1 MTGGAGGRPEPPSLA
16 SHPLPTPSQEQAPP
30 ERPARRQ
37 SLGRLFW
44 IGAATILIAAA
55 LVAIGAI
62 LKGEFSDTDGK
73 ICGTLGSLLL
83 CGALAVSGL
92 SLVERRLVPA
102 FGWASVG
109 VAGVSLVLLV
119 AVIWQEFDDE
129 TLSRWAGTALVL
141 TVACLLVATSLLLL
155 RGPALLVL
163 VAGEALALAIASLI
177 VIAAI
182 WSDDMSGGAAKADAV
197 FWILGV
203 LGWLLVPI
211 LQRFGSAGAPPA
223 AVGAPSPVRVLGEL
237 DGVELVASRDP
248 VEGIHVEPPSAGERL
263 VLRRRS

>member
-1 MTGGAGGRPEPPSLA
+1 MTERPSDDPGSPVRSLA
-16 SHPLPTPSQEQAPP
+16 SYPPPTHAPGP
-30 ERPARRQ
+30 PKRRG
-37 SLGRLFW
+37 LGRIFW
-44 IGAATILIAAA
+44 IGAAVILVIAA
-55 LVAIGAI
+55 LVAIAAI
-62 LKGEFSDTDGK
+62 LRGDFSDTDGK
-73 ICGTLGSLLL
+73 ICGALGSLLL

-92 SLVERRLVPA
+92 SLVERRLLPA
-102 FGWASVG
+102 FGWASIG
-109 VAGVSLVLLV
+109 VAGLSLVLLV
-119 AVIWQEFDDE
+119 AAIWQEFDDE

-155 RGPALLVL
+155 RGQALLVL
-163 VAGEALALAIASLI
+163 VAGEAVALAIAALI

-223 AVGAPSPVRVLGEL
+223 AATGARSSAVRVLAEL
-237 DGVELVASRDP
+237 DGVQLVASRGP
-248 VEGIHVEPPSAGERL
+248 VEGTRVDAPAAGEQL
-263 VLRRRS
+263 VLRRRP